1 MKRAV
6 LALTTA
12 LAVGGAL
19 TLAGCSSSD
28 SGSSDGKPTVVTSTN
43 VWGAV
48 ASAVAGD
55 KASVTVLFN
64 DPTGDPHEF
73 EPSAADSAK
82 VVDADVVLMNGGHYD
97 EYMEKASQNAKGAVV
112 NAFDTMTSNHE
123 NTVPEAH
130 GETNEHVFYNL
141 PVVGQVATQLADDLA
156 KKDEANAT
164 TYRDNAKTFNQEIDG
179 LRGSL
184 AEIKKTHDGTKVA
197 QTEPLAA
204 YLLTEAGLDDV
215 APEGFTAAVEEGQS
229 PSAADRAA
237 MEDLLRDRTVK
248 VFVYNTQAVDSV
260 TEALLSI
267 AKSAN
272 VPVVEFT
279 ETLPEGQHS
288 YTDWQ
293 QKQITALASALSA

>member
-19 TLAGCSSSD
+19 TLAGCSGGD

-82 VVDADVVLMNGGHYD
+82 VVDANVVLMNGGHYD
-97 EYMEKASQNAKGAVV
+97 EYMEKASQNAKGSVI
-112 NAFDTMTSNHE
+112 NAFDTMTGHHE
-123 NTVPEAH
+123 DTDHSAH

-141 PVVGQVATQLADDLA
+141 PVVGQVATELADDLA
-156 KKDEANAT
+156 AKDEANAT
-164 TYRDNAKTFNQEIDG
+164 TYRDNAKAFNEKIDG

-184 AEIKKTHDGTKVA
+184 AEIKKAHDGTKVA

-204 YLLTEAGLDDV
+204 YLLTEAGLRDV

-237 MEDLLRDRTVK
+237 MEDLLRKREVQ
-248 VFVYNTQAVDSV
+248 VFIYNTQAVDAV

-279 ETLPEGQHS
+279 ETLPAGQNS
-288 YTDWQ
+288 YIDWQ
-293 QKQITALASALSA
+293 QKQIAALASALPA

>member
-1 MKRAV
+1 MRRAV

-12 LAVGGAL
+12 LALGGAL

-28 SGSSDGKPTVVTSTN
+28 SGGSDGTPTVVTSTN

-97 EYMEKASQNAKGAVV
+97 EYMEKASQNSKGTVI
-112 NAFDTMTSNHE
+112 NAFDTMTSHHE

-141 PVVGQVATQLADDLA
+141 PVVGQVATELADDLA
-156 KKDEANAT
+156 QKDEANAT
-164 TYRDNAKTFNQEIDG
+164 TYRDNAKAFNEKIDA

-184 AEIKKTHDGTKVA
+184 GEIKKAHNGTKVA

-204 YLLTEAGLDDV
+204 YLLSEAGLDDV

-237 MEDLLRDRTVK
+237 MEDLLRTRQVK
-248 VFVYNTQAVDSV
+248 AFVYNTQAVDAV
-260 TEALLSI
+260 TDALLST

-272 VPVVEFT
+272 VPVVKFT

-293 QKQITALASALSA
+293 QKQIAALSSALAA